1 MSLRLV
7 QVASG
12 AGTELANS
20 TTETSLA
27 RKTFAANELS
37 AGKVFR
43 FGAAVRVTDQ
53 NSTDTLTPRVR
64 FGSAAAPA
72 SNTACAAG
80 AAVDVADNDVGIVDG
95 ILEVQSA
102 TRAVIYGTISDVD
115 AEGSKLQASFFEI
128 LTLAADTVYYLD
140 ITGTWSVAHADNK
153 AQAEAFH
160 VVEAA

>member
-1 MSLRLV
+1 MSTRLA

-12 AGTELANS
+12 AGTVLANS

-37 AGKVFR
+37 EGKVFR
-43 FGAAVRVTDQ
+43 FGAAIRAVDQ
-53 NSTDTLTPRVR
+53 NSTDTLVPRVR
-64 FGSAAAPA
+64 FGSNDAPA

-80 AAVDVADNDVGIVDG
+80 AAVDVADDDIAIVDG

-115 AEGSKLQASFFEI
+115 AEGSKLQSSFFEV
-128 LTLAADTVYYLD
+128 LTIAADTVYYLD
-140 ITGTWSVAHADNK
+140 ITGTWSVAHADNE

-160 VVEAA
+160 CIETA